1 MMDKKFDFTIIT
13 AVYNCEKYITETI
26 ESIFKFTMGIE
37 FEYIVV
43 NDGSN
48 DGTLQLIEKYE
59 GRIKIINQSNMG
71 EANAINSAL
80 KIARGNYCLI
90 VSADDPLCSQELFTL
105 AKKILD
111 SDKGVVAVYPDWLM
125 INDFGLL
132 ISKVITDDY
141 SERLLI
147 GQFKCIPGPG
157 AIFRTEIALSVGG
170 RSNKYRFVSD
180 YEFWLKLSQ
189 HGRFVRIPKHIAQWR
204 NHQDSTS
211 IKSKGYLMAKER
223 ISLMENF
230 TKEYKLSAEITKS
243 ALSHAY
249 YHAALLSYFTHEV
262 PGREWM
268 VKALSINQGWLK
280 GSKPRI
286 VLYLL
291 LFPISYKVV
300 AFLRKTPFNKL
311 LPN

>member
-1 MMDKKFDFTIIT
+1 MDKKFDFTIIT

-26 ESIFKFTMGIE
+26 ESVFKFTKGIN
-37 FEYIVV
+37 FEYIIV

-48 DGTLQLIEKYE
+48 DGTLQIVNKYE
-59 GRIKIINQSNMG
+59 GIIKIINQSNMG

-80 KIARGNYCLI
+80 KIAQGNYCLI
-90 VSADDPLCSQELFTL
+90 VSADDPLCSEELFTL

-111 SDKGVVAVYPDWLM
+111 CDKEVVAVYPDWLM
-125 INDFGLL
+125 INDFGVV
-132 ISKVITDDY
+132 ISKVITVDY
-141 SERLLI
+141 SENLLI

-157 AIFRTEIALSVGG
+157 SIFRTEIALTVGG
-170 RSNKYRFVSD
+170 RNSKYRFVSD
-180 YEFWLKLSQ
+180 YEFWLQLSQ
-189 HGRFVRIPKHIAQWR
+189 YGKFVRIPRYLAQWR

-230 TKEYKLSAEITKS
+230 TREHDLNTEITKS
-243 ALSHAY
+243 ALAHAY
-249 YHAALLSYFTHEV
+249 YHAALLSYFTLEV
-262 PGREWM
+262 PGRQWM
-268 VKALSINQGWLK
+268 LKALHINQGWLK
-280 GSKPRI
+280 GSKLRI

-291 LFPISYKVV
+291 LFPSSYK
-300 AFLRKTPFNKL
+300 AITILKKTPFRKL

>member
-1 MMDKKFDFTIIT
+1 MDKKFDFTIIT

-26 ESIFKFTMGIE
+26 ESIFKFTKGVN

-48 DGTLQLIEKYE
+48 DGTLQIVKKYE
-59 GRIKIINQSNMG
+59 GKIKIISQSNMG

-80 KIARGNYCLI
+80 KIAQGNYCLI
-90 VSADDPLCSQELFTL
+90 VSADDPLCSEELFTL

-111 SDKGVVAVYPDWLM
+111 RDKGVVAVYPDWLM
-125 INDFGLL
+125 INDFGVL
-132 ISKVITDDY
+132 ISKVITEDY
-141 SERLLI
+141 SENLLI

-157 AIFRTEIALSVGG
+157 SIFRTEIALSVGG
-170 RSNKYRFVSD
+170 RNSKYRFVSD
-180 YEFWLKLSQ
+180 YEFWLQLSQ
-189 HGRFVRIPKHIAQWR
+189 YGRFVRIPRYMAQWR

-230 TKEYKLSAEITKS
+230 TREHDLNTEITKS
-243 ALSHAY
+243 ALAHAY
-249 YHAALLSYFTHEV
+249 YHAALLSYFTLEV
-262 PGREWM
+262 PGRQWM
-268 VKALSINQGWLK
+268 LKAFHINQGWLK

-291 LFPISYKVV
+291 LFPSSYK
-300 AFLRKTPFNKL
+300 AIAILKKTPFRKL